1 MNTKFKQFAVA
12 VATLGAFTCAL
23 AAVPGEIVLKDVSG
37 QVMVDNGT
45 SYALAH
51 EGVSLNPGT
60 KLLVPAGGAGKIVF
74 NNCVLRLNPN
84 TMATVPAN
92 GLCNLVERP
101 YVKVAAAGAPSAT
114 AAPAVAGTK
123 LAAWVVPAAQVGAV
137 TVTASTQNSSRQAPP
152 ASAL

>member
-1 MNTKFKQFAVA
+1 
-12 VATLGAFTCAL
+12 
-23 AAVPGEIVLKDVSG
+23 
-37 QVMVDNGT
+37 MVDNGT

-92 GLCNLVERP
+92 GLP
-101 YVKVAAAGAPSAT
+101 ASI
-114 AAPAVAGTK
+114 APAMQAVVGTGGRVDLWK
-123 LAAWVVPAAQVGAV
+123 RVRPEIGLSASSCKMLAVVGQFGIFG
-137 TVTASTQNSSRQAPP
+137 
-152 ASAL
+152 